1 MNKLSKNE
9 VINLAL
15 DYQSKFDSTLVDIRK
30 ELSELKID
38 FEKLRSELA
47 VSKHVNG
54 MLEKRVI
61 NTKRQCWSN
70 RWYSRRECLEVTGIS
85 DCTESKDMEQTVLK
99 VFEKLDVMVEPGNV
113 EDKKPVTV
121 PKK

>member
-1 MNKLSKNE
+1 MALSEVSSNKLSKNE

-38 FEKLRSELA
+38 FEKIGSELA

-61 NTKRQCWSN
+61 NTERQCWSN
-70 RWYSRRECLEVTGIS
+70 R
-85 DCTESKDMEQTVLK
+85 
-99 VFEKLDVMVEPGNV
+99 
-113 EDKKPVTV
+113 
-121 PKK
+121 

>member
-1 MNKLSKNE
+1 MALSEVSSNKLSKNE

-30 ELSELKID
+30 ELSELKTD
-38 FEKLRSELA
+38 FEKLGSELA

-61 NTKRQCWSN
+61 NTERQCWSN
-70 RWYSRRECLEVTGIS
+70 R
-85 DCTESKDMEQTVLK
+85 
-99 VFEKLDVMVEPGNV
+99 
-113 EDKKPVTV
+113 
-121 PKK
+121 

>member
-1 MNKLSKNE
+1 MAISEVSSNKLSKNE

-61 NTKRQCWSN
+61 NTERQCWSN
-70 RWYSRRECLEVTGIS
+70 R
-85 DCTESKDMEQTVLK
+85 
-99 VFEKLDVMVEPGNV
+99 
-113 EDKKPVTV
+113 
-121 PKK
+121 